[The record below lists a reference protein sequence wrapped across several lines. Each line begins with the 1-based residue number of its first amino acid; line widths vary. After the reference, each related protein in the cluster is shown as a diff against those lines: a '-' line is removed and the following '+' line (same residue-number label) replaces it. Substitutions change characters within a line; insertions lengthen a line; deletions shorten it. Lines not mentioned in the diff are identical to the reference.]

1 LLGQILAIPVS
12 TPQLLNQ
19 GAKMISIPY
28 SHQQLT
34 SMKPTATTQSK
45 LLTQFYR
52 AYTGWL
58 DAGAPDQIVFTRSRG
73 LCTNLINWVRTI
85 DLDLSDRLKVN
96 KEMRHQFLAARRDES
111 YPFDGHPDVY
121 TRTMTEGS
129 CYLNEHRIKWVREHA
144 QAA

>member
-28 SHQQLT
+28 NHQQLT

-58 DAGAPDQIVFTRSRG
+58 DAGAPDQIIFTRSHG
-73 LCTNLINWVRTI
+73 LCTNLVNWAQATE
-85 DLDLSDRLKVN
+85 LDLVDRLKVN
-96 KEMRHQFLAARRDES
+96 DEMRKQFVEARRNEW

-121 TRTMTEGS
+121 TRTVMEGS
-129 CYLNEHRIKWVREHA
+129 CYLNGHRIKWVREHA
-144 QAA
+144 EL